1 MPLPQ
6 ISPPAPPSTC
16 STCCQV
22 KPQPPWDSWPA
33 LGLPPSRLSSCHQSP
48 VRNRGR
54 QPGAP
59 EQAWAQEERLPL
71 QQESRRNPPR
81 RQSMMLPALSRP
93 PLQPTTWTWHSVTC
107 PSNLHTVPHF
117 ILLCTEHCLPP
128 GFPAHQACSLITQ
141 SLKSRG
147 HSGPLPAA
155 LPHPQPKSEKPLPL
169 ACAAGSGAQGAAST
183 QQEQQH

>member
-1 MPLPQ
+1 
-6 ISPPAPPSTC
+6 
-16 STCCQV
+16 
-22 KPQPPWDSWPA
+22 
-33 LGLPPSRLSSCHQSP
+33 
-48 VRNRGR
+48 
-54 QPGAP
+54 
-59 EQAWAQEERLPL
+59 
-71 QQESRRNPPR
+71 
-81 RQSMMLPALSRP
+81 MMLPALSRP

-128 GFPAHQACSLITQ
+128 GFPAHQAYSLITQ

-169 ACAAGSGAQGAAST
+169 ACAAGSGAQGAVST